1 MNYRTE
7 SWSRTSSQTARRAR
21 HQWRGAVES
30 LEQKQLLAAFT
41 VSDFGSDETTPN
53 TLAWAIVQAND
64 NPGFDTINF
73 DLGSG
78 GRQTINITSN
88 IPLPAITDFVLID
101 GTSQPGFN
109 PSELTPVIQINGQY
123 LGDIS
128 TTSPFYFTPTP
139 NAYGLLIN
147 TGAIAAS
154 STTTIKG
161 LAIGGFTGS
170 GIEIVDS
177 NNVVILGSHIGADF
191 DGITA
196 MKNCSAG
203 IVARNSGNIQI
214 GGTDDS
220 DKNIISGND
229 SSGIVFVNVTGG
241 AIQGNKIGVDRTGL
255 HAMPNGQ
262 DGINLTNSTNILVGV
277 ATPTQPNPNPFPAP
291 PVPPVQP
298 GEFLTNPNGQNI
310 IAANGRDG
318 VVIWGPQPGNSTIS
332 PPPFTNQV
340 INNVIGFSRIDIQG
354 LEVNLGNKGN
364 GVTIGDNASGSL
376 IQQNFIA
383 SNGDTGVAVVS
394 GNFNALYANE
404 YDNNVKLGIDLNYDG
419 STPNDE
425 DDSDRGANENINYPN
440 LTSAQSSAT
449 NTTIL
454 GNYQGAASTTLSI
467 QVYTNPVSQNLN
479 PAQGRTYLGYIT
491 VTTDVDGV
499 ANFKF
504 VTNRRLDLNEK
515 VTAIASDTKG
525 NTSEISGFVRVTPAP
540 TDLAISISASPASVV
555 INNSTT
561 VTTTVVNQGTSNATD
576 VVVTIVIP
584 NGFTITSTSPAG
596 LTIQN
601 NVVTSN
607 YAGLLVGESQVVTV
621 IMTATQTGTFAL
633 GSSVTLNET
642 DIQPANNQASANL
655 TVTAAPTGGGGGGGS
670 NIEPPPV
677 DPPVVPVDP
686 PIVVPPAP
694 VVPGPAPHVTTVQRV
709 TSGRRIN
716 VRLTFDQPMN
726 GTSVANASNYYFT
739 LPGKDNKFGTADD
752 RTVGAQSAVYNATT
766 NSVLVT
772 PYQPHT
778 INSRQI
784 RMTVLGVTTT
794 GLVSS
799 TGTPLDGAN
808 VGKPSNFLTAV
819 PFGNTILKT
828 SAIAK
833 ARRLIR

>member
-7 SWSRTSSQTARRAR
+7 SWSKTSSQTARRAR

-30 LEQKQLLAAFT
+30 LEQKQLLATFT

-53 TLAWAIVQAND
+53 TLAWAIIQANG
-64 NPGFDTINF
+64 NPGFDTIDFN
-73 DLGSG
+73 LGSG

-109 PSELTPVIQINGQY
+109 PSELTPVIQINGEY

-128 TTSPFYFTPTP
+128 TNPPFYFTPTP
-139 NAYGLLIN
+139 NAYGFLIN
-147 TGAIAAS
+147 TGAIATS

-177 NNVVILGSHIGADF
+177 NNVVIQGSHIGVDF
-191 DGITA
+191 DGLMA

-214 GGTDDS
+214 GGINESDS
-220 DKNIISGND
+220 NIISGND
-229 SSGIVFVNVTGG
+229 SSGVVFINVTGG
-241 AIQGNKIGVDRTGL
+241 AIQGNKIGVDRTGI
-255 HAMPNGQ
+255 HALPNGQ
-262 DGINLTNSTNILVGV
+262 DGINLTNSIGILIGV
-277 ATPTQPNPNPFPAP
+277 ETPTQPNPNPLPAP

-298 GEFLTNPNGQNI
+298 GEFLTNPSGQNI

-318 VVIWGPQPGNSTIS
+318 VVIWGPQPGNSTLA

-340 INNVIGFSRIDIQG
+340 INNVIGFSRIDFQG

-364 GVTIGDNASGSL
+364 GVTIGDNASGNL

-404 YDNNVKLGIDLNYDG
+404 YYNNVKLGIDLNYDG

-440 LTSAQSSAT
+440 LTSAQSSASS
-449 NTTIL
+449 TTIL
-454 GNYQGAASTTLSI
+454 GNYQGAANTILSI

-479 PAQGRTYLGYIT
+479 PAQGRTYLGYIN
-491 VTTDVDGV
+491 VTTDGDGV

-504 VTNRRLDLNEK
+504 VTNYRLELSEK

-525 NTSEISGFVRVTPAP
+525 NTSEISGFVQVTPAP
-540 TDLAISISASPASVV
+540 TDLAISMSAGPASVV
-555 INNSTT
+555 INSSTT

-607 YAGLLVGESQVVTV
+607 YASLNVGVSQVVTV

-655 TVTAAPTGGGGGGGS
+655 TVTAAPTGGGGGGT
-670 NIEPPPV
+670 NVEPPPV
-677 DPPVVPVDP
+677 VIPPVDP
-686 PIVVPPAP
+686 PIVVPPTS
-694 VVPGPAPHVTTVQRV
+694 VVPGPAPRVTTVQRIV
-709 TSGRRIN
+709 AGRRIN

-739 LPGKDNKFGTADD
+739 FPGKDNKFGTPDD
-752 RTVGAQSAVYNATT
+752 KTVGAQSAVYNPTT

-772 PYQPHT
+772 PYQPHS
-778 INSRQI
+778 INTRQI
-784 RMTVLGVTTT
+784 RMTVLGVTST